1 MNTNV
6 LSDAATPDGVS
17 GEPRG
22 LMAALAAAFL
32 LAARN
37 YLKRRAGGK
46 AELVSRAELCAE
58 MREISDRIHADHLA
72 LLEKLDTNHRE
83 LLAALERQG
92 YSMRS
97 SSWPVSWP
105 ASGPVSWTIRT
116 V

>member
-1 MNTNV
+1 MNTN
-6 LSDAATPDGVS
+6 LQSQIPAARGIT
-17 GEPRG
+17 GEG
-22 LMAALAAAFL
+22 WAAIAGAVGSAFL
-32 LAARN
+32 F
-37 YLKRRAGGK
+37 GK
-46 AELVSRAELCAE
+46 KLLGRKSAKPELVSRAEFCAE
-58 MREISDRIHADHLA
+58 MVASRERMHADHLA
-72 LLEKLDTNHRE
+72 LLEKLDANHRE